1 VSDVDSRRG
10 QTWPR
15 LTALARELE
24 NAVLGGLLVSTV
36 GVVFAQVV
44 FRYVIDRPL
53 TWSVDVAT
61 YLLVWVA
68 FWGFA
73 VAVRDRAHVALLL
86 FDERVGPRGR
96 RLIAAAQLIVMALFM
111 IALLYGGLDYTMF
124 RTRGEHSP
132 LGIPLWVGYSAAAT
146 GAALSLVHLADHL
159 WALARGRLELPSL
172 EDTVEMRVP

>member
-1 VSDVDSRRG
+1 VSDVKSRRDQVG
-10 QTWPR
+10 SR
-15 LTALARELE
+15 LTARGRDLE
-24 NAVLGGLLVSTV
+24 NAALGALLVATV

-44 FRYVIDRPL
+44 FRYVLHQPL

-86 FDERVGPRGR
+86 FDERLGLRGHR
-96 RLIAAAQLIVMALFM
+96 VVLALQLGVMALFM
-111 IALLYGGLDYTMF
+111 AALLYGGTDHVL

-132 LGIPLWVGYSAAAT
+132 LGFPLWMGYVAAPV
-146 GAALSLVHLADHL
+146 GAALSLVHLVDQL
-159 WALARGRLELPSL
+159 WALARGRLELHGP
-172 EDTVEMRVP
+172 VEAAELQVP